1 MTPLPGELLKLLNRP
16 SPCFI
21 ATTMPDG
28 SPQLTQ
34 TWVDTDGEHIL
45 INTVEGYRKTKNVQ
59 RDPRVA
65 VSIADP
71 DDTSRY
77 FSIRGR
83 VTSAT
88 ADGAAESIESCAPT
102 KVHVTKTKAVR
113 VSLLPDAV
121 RREAFAEASPRRTCP
136 QAAGHEETADRSR
149 AFALRGTRSPGTSH
163 AGQCSG
169 PRSERPSRS
178 PRPTPPT
185 RSPARRT
192 ATLRVAAVLRSQR
205 STVGHTAHRPGDFR
219 ACLSH
224 RHEKIDSHATYA
236 TTRSGPEPEF

>member
-16 SPCFI
+16 SLCFI

-77 FSIRGR
+77 FSVRGR
-83 VTSAT
+83 VTSTT
-88 ADGAAESIESCAPT
+88 ADGAAESIEQLAQKYTGHPYASYGGPGQT
-102 KVHVTKTKAVR
+102 R
-113 VSLLPDAV
+113 LLLTITVDSV
-121 RREAFAEASPRRTCP
+121 IHSPM
-136 QAAGHEETADRSR
+136 H
-149 AFALRGTRSPGTSH
+149 
-163 AGQCSG
+163 
-169 PRSERPSRS
+169 
-178 PRPTPPT
+178 
-185 RSPARRT
+185 
-192 ATLRVAAVLRSQR
+192 
-205 STVGHTAHRPGDFR
+205 
-219 ACLSH
+219 
-224 RHEKIDSHATYA
+224 
-236 TTRSGPEPEF
+236 

>member
-1 MTPLPGELLKLLNRP
+1 MAPLPGELLALLNRP

-45 INTVEGYRKTKNVQ
+45 INTVDTHRKVKNVE

-71 DDTSRY
+71 EDTSRY

-88 ADGAAESIESCAPT
+88 TDGAADHIEHLAQKYLGGPYPWFGGKEQTRVLLTIAVDTVIHAP
-102 KVHVTKTKAVR
+102 R
-113 VSLLPDAV
+113 
-121 RREAFAEASPRRTCP
+121 
-136 QAAGHEETADRSR
+136 
-149 AFALRGTRSPGTSH
+149 
-163 AGQCSG
+163 
-169 PRSERPSRS
+169 
-178 PRPTPPT
+178 
-185 RSPARRT
+185 
-192 ATLRVAAVLRSQR
+192 
-205 STVGHTAHRPGDFR
+205 
-219 ACLSH
+219 
-224 RHEKIDSHATYA
+224 
-236 TTRSGPEPEF
+236 

>member
-1 MTPLPGELLKLLNRP
+1 MTPLPGELLSLLNRP

-77 FSIRGR
+77 VSVRGR

-88 ADGAAESIESCAPT
+88 TDGAAAESVEHLAQKYTGHPY
-102 KVHVTKTKAVR
+102 
-113 VSLLPDAV
+113 
-121 RREAFAEASPRRTCP
+121 
-136 QAAGHEETADRSR
+136 AAG
-149 AFALRGTRSPGTSH
+149 GGPGQTRLLLTITVDSVIHSPMH
-163 AGQCSG
+163 
-169 PRSERPSRS
+169 
-178 PRPTPPT
+178 
-185 RSPARRT
+185 
-192 ATLRVAAVLRSQR
+192 
-205 STVGHTAHRPGDFR
+205 
-219 ACLSH
+219 
-224 RHEKIDSHATYA
+224 
-236 TTRSGPEPEF
+236 